1 MTHASRKG
9 HKDQPDEPKKD
20 TSQDTSGAQTQSE
33 ATPFDPETATAE
45 QWLALLAGKDSDI
58 SQLQDRVLRMGAE
71 MENTRKRLE
80 RERTESISFAN
91 ESIIRELLPIVDNL
105 ERALEHAQTD
115 SNVDGLTEGVSI
127 TLKAFRDTLARFG
140 CTPFDA
146 GGMAF
151 DPNYHEAVMQEE
163 SGDHPENTVL
173 RELQK
178 GYTLHGRLLR
188 PAMVVVS
195 KASAG
200 AKPVETKSKAPRMGG
215 KSASGAGSPEAAA

>member
-1 MTHASRKG
+1 MTQASRKG

-20 TSQDTSGAQTQSE
+20 TIQDTSGSQAQTE
-33 ATPFDPETATAE
+33 AAPFDPETATAE
-45 QWLALLAGKDSDI
+45 QWLALLEGKDAEI
-58 SQLQDRVLRMGAE
+58 SQLKDRVLRMGAE

-80 RERTESISFAN
+80 RNRAESISFAN

-105 ERALEHAQTD
+105 ERALEHAQQD
-115 SNVDGLTEGVSI
+115 ANVDSLTEGVSI

-178 GYTLHGRLLR
+178 GYTLHTRLLR

-200 AKPVETKSKAPRMGG
+200 AKPAATKGIAPRMGE
-215 KSASGAGSPEAAA
+215 KSASGAGSPEPAA